1 MKIDQL
7 SDLIYRVSAGELSYE
22 DIDELDLSGE
32 EREFVLSQLAEI
44 EEEEDAEYYECEE
57 EDDEDEDEEDEYE
70 DIEDEEED

>member
-32 EREFVLSQLAEI
+32 EREFVLSQLAEL
-44 EEEEDAEYYECEE
+44 EEEDAEYDECEE
-57 EDDEDEDEEDEYE
+57 EDVEEDEDEEDEYE
-70 DIEDEEED
+70 DIEDEED

>member
-32 EREFVLSQLAEI
+32 EREFVLSQLAELD
-44 EEEEDAEYYECEE
+44 EEDAEYDECEE
-57 EDDEDEDEEDEYE
+57 EDEDEDEEDEYE
-70 DIEDEEED
+70 DIEDEED

>member
-7 SDLIYRVSAGELSYE
+7 SDLIFRYCRGELSME
-22 DIDELDLSGE
+22 DIDDLDLTGE
-32 EREFVLSQLAEI
+32 EREYILSQIAEM
-44 EEEEDAEYYECEE
+44 EEEDAEYYECEE

>member
-22 DIDELDLSGE
+22 DIDELDLTGE

-44 EEEEDAEYYECEE
+44 EEEDAEYDECEE
-57 EDDEDEDEEDEYE
+57 EDVEEDEDEEDEYE
-70 DIEDEEED
+70 DIEDEED

>member
-44 EEEEDAEYYECEE
+44 EEEDGVYDECEE
-57 EDDEDEDEEDEYE
+57 EDEDEDEEDEYE

>member
-44 EEEEDAEYYECEE
+44 EEEDAEYDEYEE
-57 EDDEDEDEEDEYE
+57 EDEDEDEEDEYE

>member
-22 DIDELDLSGE
+22 DIDELDLTGE

-44 EEEEDAEYYECEE
+44 EEEDAEYDECEE
-57 EDDEDEDEEDEYE
+57 EDEEDDEEDEYE
-70 DIEDEEED
+70 DIEDEED

>member
-1 MKIDQL
+1 MKLDQL

-32 EREFVLSQLAEI
+32 EREFILSQLAEI
-44 EEEEDAEYYECEE
+44 EEEDAEYDECEE
-57 EDDEDEDEEDEYE
+57 EDEEDDEEDEYE

>member
-44 EEEEDAEYYECEE
+44 EEEDGEYDECEE
-57 EDDEDEDEEDEYE
+57 EDEEDDEEDEYE
-70 DIEDEEED
+70 DIEDEED

>member
-44 EEEEDAEYYECEE
+44 EEEDAEYDEYEE
-57 EDDEDEDEEDEYE
+57 EDEDEDEEDEYE
-70 DIEDEEED
+70 DIEDEED

>member
-32 EREFVLSQLAEI
+32 EREFVLSQLAELD
-44 EEEEDAEYYECEE
+44 EEDAEYDECEE
-57 EDDEDEDEEDEYE
+57 EEDEEDDEEDEYE